1 MRWRAYLHTWTVA
14 RRLPAHHG
22 GALYQSPASQPA
34 AASTMAGMYPVTL
47 ITMMVTF
54 YFLTSNYVV
63 ASPIAFFRHNLIV
76 PLPVVGTPV
85 GTNTDE
91 GALLE
96 PHQMAVDHQDLRRLH
111 HLTGAMLG
119 GTAPAA
125 AGTPTESMPYSL
137 PAVSRDD
144 TKCPVC
150 HQVFKTAHRM
160 RQHMDVH
167 KGMGYPCSKCH
178 KSLSSKKML

>member
-1 MRWRAYLHTWTVA
+1 M
-14 RRLPAHHG
+14 
-22 GALYQSPASQPA
+22 
-34 AASTMAGMYPVTL
+34 
-47 ITMMVTF
+47 ITF
-54 YFLTSNYVV
+54 YYLTSNYVV
-63 ASPIAFFRHNLIV
+63 TSPIAFFRHNLVV
-76 PLPVVGTPV
+76 PLPDVGTPM
-85 GTNTDE
+85 GMNTDE
-91 GALLE
+91 GAILE
-96 PHQMAVDHQDLRRLH
+96 PHQMAVDHQDLRGLH

-167 KGMGYPCSKCH
+167 KGMGYPCSKCC